1 MADPVITSTDIQ
13 NRYQKLYTYLMN
25 FLWDFDVFEKIAE
38 LEISIFDT
46 FPDKDNML
54 KCLKE
59 LQYKIKDTYEDLT
72 DNDDPG
78 FEDAFKALQK
88 SIDDYDPDNAL
99 VELYSVEQPVELPD
113 DTDEEDTEV
122 FHMGDIQLRHLD
134 ENDEVEENDEVI
146 EEEPDR
152 LANPF
157 EEE

>member
-1 MADPVITSTDIQ
+1 MADKQITSTDIQ
-13 NRYQKLYTYLMN
+13 NKYQKLYTYLMD
-25 FLWDFDVFEKIAE
+25 FLWDFDVFEKIAD
-38 LEISIFDT
+38 LEISIYDT

-59 LQYKIKDTYEDLT
+59 LQYEIKDTYEDLAE
-72 DNDDPG
+72 NDDPG

-88 SIDDYDPDNAL
+88 SIDDYAPDNAL
-99 VELYSVEQPVELPD
+99 VELYSVEQPVELPN

-122 FHMGDIQLRHLD
+122 FRMGNIQHRHLD
-134 ENDEVEENDEVI
+134 ENDVDEENDEVI
-146 EEEPDR
+146 EEPDR

>member
-1 MADPVITSTDIQ
+1 MSNTVITSTDIQ
-13 NRYQKLYTYLMN
+13 NKYQKLYTYLMD

-72 DNDDPG
+72 DNDDPR

-146 EEEPDR
+146 EEESDR

>member
-1 MADPVITSTDIQ
+1 MADKQITSTDIQ
-13 NRYQKLYTYLMN
+13 NRYQKLYTYLMD
-25 FLWDFDVFEKIAE
+25 FLWDFDVFEKIAD
-38 LEISIFDT
+38 LEISIYDT

-59 LQYKIKDTYEDLT
+59 LQYEIKDTYEDLAE
-72 DNDDPG
+72 NDDPG

-88 SIDDYDPDNAL
+88 SIDDYVPDNAL
-99 VELYSVEQPVELPD
+99 VELYSVEQPVALPD

-122 FHMGDIQLRHLD
+122 FRMGNIQHRHLD
-134 ENDEVEENDEVI
+134 ENDVDEENDEVI
-146 EEEPDR
+146 EEPDR

>member
-1 MADPVITSTDIQ
+1 MADKQITSTDIQ
-13 NRYQKLYTYLMN
+13 NKYQKLYTYLMD

-59 LQYKIKDTYEDLT
+59 LQYEIKDTYEDLAE
-72 DNDDPG
+72 NDDPG
-78 FEDAFKALQK
+78 FEDAFNALQK
-88 SIDDYDPDNAL
+88 SIDDYNPDNAL

-122 FHMGDIQLRHLD
+122 FRIGNIQHRHLD
-134 ENDEVEENDEVI
+134 ENDVDEENDEVV
-146 EEEPDR
+146 EEPDR

>member
-1 MADPVITSTDIQ
+1 MADKQITSTDIQ
-13 NRYQKLYTYLMN
+13 NRYQKLYTYLMD
-25 FLWDFDVFEKIAE
+25 FLWDFDVFEKIAD
-38 LEISIFDT
+38 LEISIYDT

-59 LQYKIKDTYEDLT
+59 LQYEIKDTYEDLAE
-72 DNDDPG
+72 NDDPG
-78 FEDAFKALQK
+78 FEDAFNALQK

-99 VELYSVEQPVELPD
+99 VELYAVEQPVGLPD

-122 FHMGDIQLRHLD
+122 FRMGNIQHRHLD
-134 ENDEVEENDEVI
+134 ENDVVEENDEVI

-152 LANPF
+152 LSNPF

>member
-1 MADPVITSTDIQ
+1 MADKQITSTDIQ
-13 NRYQKLYTYLMN
+13 NKYQKLYTYLMD

-38 LEISIFDT
+38 LEISIYDT
-46 FPDKDNML
+46 FPDKDKML

-59 LQYKIKDTYEDLT
+59 LQYEIKDTYEDLT

-78 FEDAFKALQK
+78 FEDAFRALQK
-88 SIDDYDPDNAL
+88 SIDDYDPDNVL
-99 VELYSVEQPVELPD
+99 VELYSVEQPVELPN

-122 FHMGDIQLRHLD
+122 FRMGDIQHRHLAK
-134 ENDEVEENDEVI
+134 NDVDEENDEVI

>member
-1 MADPVITSTDIQ
+1 MSNQVITSTDIQ
-13 NRYQKLYTYLMN
+13 NKYQKLYTYLMD
-25 FLWDFDVFEKIAE
+25 FLWDFDVFEKIEE

-46 FPDKDNML
+46 FPDKDKML

-59 LQYKIKDTYEDLT
+59 LQYEIKDTYEDLAE
-72 DNDDPG
+72 NDDPG
-78 FEDAFKALQK
+78 FEDAFNALQK

-122 FHMGDIQLRHLD
+122 FRMGNIQHRHLD
-134 ENDEVEENDEVI
+134 ENDVVGENDEVI

>member
-1 MADPVITSTDIQ
+1 MADSVITSTDIQ
-13 NRYQKLYTYLMN
+13 NRYQKLYTYLMD
-25 FLWDFDVFEKIAE
+25 FLWDFDVFEKIAD
-38 LEISIFDT
+38 LEISIYDT

-59 LQYKIKDTYEDLT
+59 LQYEIKDTYEDLAE
-72 DNDDPG
+72 NDDPG

-88 SIDDYDPDNAL
+88 SIDDYNPDNAL
-99 VELYSVEQPVELPD
+99 VELYSVEQSVELPD

-122 FHMGDIQLRHLD
+122 FRMGNIQHRHLD

-146 EEEPDR
+146 EEPDR